1 MGGESERPL
10 LGSGEGRGVNT
21 IPLFI
26 FQVVYE
32 GRKQYR
38 DENGNL
44 TPMTDPV
51 KDKIVPKEERTIYM
65 DGLVPK
71 TVYSFNISAKF
82 MDGTWG
88 PQFQL
93 RVETSIDG

>member
-1 MGGESERPL
+1 ML
-10 LGSGEGRGVNT
+10 LV
-21 IPLFI
+21 
-26 FQVVYE
+26 FQIVYE
-32 GRKQYR
+32 GHKQYR
-38 DENGNL
+38 DEHGIM
-44 TPMTDPV
+44 TPLTDPP
-51 KDKIVPKEERTIYM
+51 KDRIVPKEQRSMYI

-88 PQFQL
+88 PDYQL